1 MPREGRD
8 GPERPPSPE
17 SSGRI
22 CRSMSAPDDLDVP
35 LHYCRDKIGGAGSAL
50 YYSLLFLPPAS
61 RTALIALYALRR
73 ELDDIADECTD
84 PGVARLKFA
93 WWQEELANMFQGR
106 ARHPVAL
113 LLAPVV
119 RRLALPRDAL
129 HELLRAA
136 EARLPPLRYARFD
149 DLLEHARRTG
159 GAVAALSAAILSGD
173 PAATRSLGTA
183 LELADLLCGLGLHV
197 CHDRLPL
204 PLEDLVHFNV
214 PVADILRGKKTE
226 AFHKLMAFEAGRA
239 ETLLR
244 EALQTLTPGD
254 RRALLPLRIQ
264 ARIALATLAGA
275 RRQGYTVLQQRPTL
289 VPLRL
294 LWIAWRT
301 KHAN

>member
-1 MPREGRD
+1 MP
-8 GPERPPSPE
+8 
-17 SSGRI
+17 
-22 CRSMSAPDDLDVP
+22 APDDLDVP

-61 RTALIALYALRR
+61 RTALIALHALRR

-93 WWQEELANMFQGR
+93 WWQEELANLFQGR
-106 ARHPVAL
+106 ARHPVTL

-129 HELLRAA
+129 HELLKAA
-136 EARLPPLRYARFD
+136 ETRLPPVRYARFN

-159 GAVAALSAAILSGD
+159 GAMAALVAAALGGE
-173 PAATRSLGTA
+173 PATARALGTA
-183 LELADLLCGLGLHV
+183 FELAELLYDLGLHARR
-197 CHDRLPL
+197 DRLPL
-204 PLEDLVHFNV
+204 PLEDLARFNI
-214 PVADILRGKKTE
+214 PVADILHGKE
-226 AFHKLMAFEAGRA
+226 NQAFHKFMAFEADRA

-244 EALQTLTPGD
+244 ESLQALMPGN

-264 ARIALATLAGA
+264 AHIALATLAAA

-289 VPLRL
+289 MPLRL

-301 KHAN
+301 KHAD

>member
-1 MPREGRD
+1 
-8 GPERPPSPE
+8 
-17 SSGRI
+17 
-22 CRSMSAPDDLDVP
+22 MSAPDDLDVP

-159 GAVAALSAAILSGD
+159 GAVAALSAALLSGD
-173 PAATRSLGTA
+173 PVATRSLGPA
-183 LELADLLCGLGLHV
+183 L
-197 CHDRLPL
+197 
-204 PLEDLVHFNV
+204 
-214 PVADILRGKKTE
+214 
-226 AFHKLMAFEAGRA
+226 
-239 ETLLR
+239 
-244 EALQTLTPGD
+244 
-254 RRALLPLRIQ
+254 
-264 ARIALATLAGA
+264 
-275 RRQGYTVLQQRPTL
+275 
-289 VPLRL
+289 
-294 LWIAWRT
+294 
-301 KHAN
+301 

>member
-1 MPREGRD
+1 MP
-8 GPERPPSPE
+8 
-17 SSGRI
+17 
-22 CRSMSAPDDLDVP
+22 APDDLDVP

-61 RTALIALYALRR
+61 RTALIALHALRR

-93 WWQEELANMFQGR
+93 WWQEELANLFQGR
-106 ARHPVAL
+106 ARHPVTL

-129 HELLRAA
+129 HELLKAA
-136 EARLPPLRYARFD
+136 ETRLPPVRYARFN

-159 GAVAALSAAILSGD
+159 GAMAALVAAALGGE
-173 PAATRSLGTA
+173 PATARALGTA
-183 LELADLLCGLGLHV
+183 FELAELLYDLGLHARR
-197 CHDRLPL
+197 DRLPL
-204 PLEDLVHFNV
+204 PLEDLARFNI
-214 PVADILRGKKTE
+214 PVADILHGKE
-226 AFHKLMAFEAGRA
+226 NQAFHKFMAFEADRA

-244 EALQTLTPGD
+244 ESLQALMPGN
-254 RRALLPLRIQ
+254 RRTLLPLRIQ
-264 ARIALATLAGA
+264 AHIALATLAAA

-289 VPLRL
+289 MPLHL

-301 KHAN
+301 KHAD